1 MASCGSAA
9 RRSEPCRGGSITAG
23 ARQLT
28 FKFDAA
34 GKPVSM
40 ESDVDGDVTVYTA
53 VADWQPAPA
62 DLTGFVG
69 DWYSSEA
76 EATVKIAVDGP
87 NAVAIFRS
95 GRRAQ
100 LRPLYKDT
108 FADGGGSIM
117 WFDRDGS
124 GKVVA
129 MHVGEA

>member
-1 MASCGSAA
+1 
-9 RRSEPCRGGSITAG
+9 
-23 ARQLT
+23 
-28 FKFDAA
+28 FDAA
-34 GKPVSM
+34 GEPVSM

-53 VADWQPAPA
+53 VAGWQPAPA

-69 DWYSSEA
+69 EWYSSEA

-129 MHVGEA
+129 MHVGEARMRDMPFVRVEK